1 MSRRSVGLRAAAV
14 PLVTLVLLCCRTYG
28 QRPVPESAPLSS
40 SETAGPAV
48 PASPS
53 LQFVPAQGPGPESAP
68 LIPPSGSAPRAA
80 PSPPATSGL
89 IPATP
94 IPQQPPSSPP
104 NGFEQLDRQ
113 FQEALVE
120 RRFHPQN
127 LLALTLTDAVRV
139 ALVQNSDLRLSRDD
153 AQLARASVFKAMAPF
168 DSSVDISAGYSR
180 KYLTGAGSEPVNQQE
195 FSQALQN
202 VLNTLRSNPNADPQ
216 TVVSNSLNQA
226 QRRAVDNYGVRAGI
240 GKEFRNG
247 VSIGFNYIPT
257 FQDQNGNGAWPPP
270 HHQLYVTIGLSL
282 TRFGVIANAGQEL
295 AANKDYEGA
304 LLLLTHTATKAAA
317 DAVSAYWQCA
327 AAVTKYDVADRS
339 FRIADA
345 LLGLTRQLASKQSV
359 VATDVSLAEA
369 RKSEAAAARVAAL
382 VEVFRRSKDLANK
395 LGLKGEQLRTLPY
408 AVDEFPQID
417 AGQAVRMHDDSL
429 VDCALVRRLDR
440 LAALKSVEA
449 KRILAEKARINLR
462 PDLRAS
468 LSGGLDLNDDRYLDE
483 PKRSGYT
490 ANPTFGVNLL
500 FSYAPANHGAKG
512 DFIEAQANLDRSL
525 SDADEIARSV
535 AVNIRTLMATIQQLS
550 AQIGFQRQAVKASVE
565 TLTGVR
571 QRFRFGSA
579 TLVDTFGAVFDLTA
593 TETAL
598 IDAEAAL
605 ATSVGQLRFETATI
619 LQPSVPAR
627 VRPFPKSV
635 EAVTISSQTL
645 KTLPSE
651 SETAVPAASPWSYE
665 RSEERTS
672 HYRSW
677 PQRGH

>member
-1 MSRRSVGLRAAAV
+1 MDS
-14 PLVTLVLLCCRTYG
+14 
-28 QRPVPESAPLSS
+28 
-40 SETAGPAV
+40 
-48 PASPS
+48 
-53 LQFVPAQGPGPESAP
+53 
-68 LIPPSGSAPRAA
+68 
-80 PSPPATSGL
+80 
-89 IPATP
+89 
-94 IPQQPPSSPP
+94 
-104 NGFEQLDRQ
+104 Q
-113 FQEALVE
+113 FQEALVK

-139 ALVQNSDLRLSRDD
+139 ALVQNSDLRLARDD
-153 AQLARASVFKAMAPF
+153 AQVARAFVFKAMAPF

-202 VLNTLRSNPNADPQ
+202 VLSTLRTNPNADPQ

-226 QRRAVDNYGVRAGI
+226 QRRAVDSYGVRTGI
-240 GKEFRNG
+240 AKEFRNG
-247 VSIGFNYIPT
+247 VGIGFNYIPT

-270 HHQLYVTIGLSL
+270 HHQLYVTIGVPL
-282 TRFGVIANAGQEL
+282 TKFGVIANAGQEM
-295 AANKDYEGA
+295 ASNKEYEGA
-304 LLLLTHTATKAAA
+304 LLRLTHTATKATAE
-317 DAVSAYWQCA
+317 AVGAYWQCA
-327 AAVTKYDVADRS
+327 AAVAKYNAADRS

-359 VATDVSLAEA
+359 VATDVTLAEV

-382 VEVFRRSKDLANK
+382 VEVFRRSKDLSNK
-395 LGLKGEQLRTLPY
+395 LGLKGGQLRALPY
-408 AVDEFPQID
+408 AVDEFPEID
-417 AGQAVRMHDDSL
+417 AGQAARMHNDSL

-449 KRILAEKARINLR
+449 KRILAEKARIDLR
-462 PDLRAS
+462 PDFRVA
-468 LSGGLDLNDDRYLDE
+468 LSGGLDLNNDAYLNE
-483 PKRSGYT
+483 PKRRGYT
-490 ANPTFGVNLL
+490 ANPTFGVNLQ
-500 FSYAPANHGAKG
+500 FSYAPANHGARG
-512 DFIEAQANLDRSL
+512 DLMEAEANLDRSL
-525 SDADEIARSV
+525 GDADEIARSS
-535 AVNIRTLMATIQQLS
+535 ALNIRTLVATIQQLS
-550 AQIGFQRQAVKASVE
+550 AQIGFQRQAVKASME

-619 LQPSVPAR
+619 LQPSVPAPA
-627 VRPFPKSV
+627 RPVSQKV

-651 SETAVPAASPWSYE
+651 SETAVPAGSSRSNE
-665 RSEERTS
+665 RSEEHTR
-672 HYRSW
+672 HYRSR
-677 PQRGH
+677 P